1 MIIFTLIYDESTLKW
16 RISLQVLQ
24 DLGGYQLVIFSLGEV
39 DQGSFG
45 HFVEGLA
52 VLLGKG
58 EEQAVPSH
66 RKLAFVIGEGKNIL
80 G

>member
-1 MIIFTLIYDESTLKW
+1 MIVFTLIYDESTLKW

-24 DLGGYQLVIFSLGEV
+24 DLGGYQFVVFCLGKV

-45 HFVEGLA
+45 HFIEGLA

-58 EEQAVPSH
+58 EEQTVPGH
-66 RKLAFVIGEGKNIL
+66 GKLAFVISKGKKIL
-80 G
+80 R